1 MTADRSE
8 WLARAIPVLLAL
20 VVAALVASQVLAWVG
35 IRQAAD
41 AADRGE
47 AQALLEALGSYV
59 RRLDGR
65 LEDGDLEAFVA
76 ARRELGL
83 CYAAALQPHGGIEG
97 GEGLL
102 RDPEPPETFVR
113 AGGRV
118 RAISTLGPPPGAEPP
133 APTGPRRPPPPQG
146 HPPPQGQPPGG
157 GRPPPVTLTVEIE
170 PRLSPVLRKDALRTM
185 FVAAI
190 TACLFLL
197 LGVALRRVVAERE
210 VVAQR
215 AARDRHLASLG
226 AMSAVLGHEIRNPL
240 ASLKGHAQL
249 LSESLPENDESQA
262 KLEQIVDDAV
272 RLEELT
278 SNLLQFVR
286 SGDLHYEQVDVADLV
301 RGAIDAVDRE
311 RFLVHVGDGS
321 TTATVDPARV
331 TQTLI
336 NLLANAEQASAE
348 RAEVAVQPHRDH
360 IEITVSDRG
369 PGIEIGQEEQIFE
382 PFHTTRVRGTGLG
395 LAVAKRIVEA
405 HRGSIRAANRADGGA
420 TFIVSLPR
428 RGPRKD

>member
-1 MTADRSE
+1 MTTDRSE
-8 WLARAIPVLLAL
+8 WLARAIPVLVAL
-20 VVAALVASQVLAWVG
+20 VVAALVASQVLAWLG
-35 IRQAAD
+35 IRRAAD

-47 AQALLEALGSYV
+47 AQALLEAVGNYV
-59 RRLDGR
+59 GRLDGR
-65 LEDGDLEAFVA
+65 LEEGDLDAFVD

-83 CYAAALQPHGGIEG
+83 RYAAASHPRGGIEG

-102 RDPEPPETFVR
+102 RDPQPPETFVR
-113 AGGRV
+113 AGGRL
-118 RAISTLGPPPGAEPP
+118 RATNTLGPRPGAELPP
-133 APTGPRRPPPPQG
+133 PSGPRHPPPPNG
-146 HPPPQGQPPGG
+146 HPPHE

-170 PRLSPVLRKDALRTM
+170 PRLSPVLRRDALRTM
-185 FVAAI
+185 VAAAI

-197 LGVALRRVVAERE
+197 LGLALRRVVEERE
-210 VVAQR
+210 VVARR

-249 LSESLPENDESQA
+249 LSESLPERDESQA
-262 KLEQIVDDAV
+262 KVERIVADAV
-272 RLEELT
+272 RLEEIT
-278 SNLLQFVR
+278 SNLLEFVR
-286 SGDLHYEQVDVADLV
+286 SGDLHFERVDVADLV
-301 RGAIDAVDRE
+301 RNAMDAVDRE
-311 RFLVHVGDGS
+311 RFQLRVGDGS

-348 RAEVAVQPHRDH
+348 RAEVAIYPHRDR

-369 PGIEIGQEEQIFE
+369 PGIEIGQEQQIFE

-405 HRGSIRAANRADGGA
+405 HRGSIRAENRAEGGA
-420 TFIVSLPR
+420 TFTVCLPR
-428 RGPRKD
+428 RGPRED

>member
-1 MTADRSE
+1 MPPDRSE
-8 WLARAIPVLLAL
+8 WLARAIPVLVAL

-47 AQALLEALGSYV
+47 AQALLEALGSTLGA
-59 RRLDGR
+59 LDGQ
-65 LEDGDLEAFVA
+65 LEMADLAAFVD

-83 CYAAALQPHGGIEG
+83 RYAAASQPHRRIEG

-113 AGGRV
+113 VGDRV
-118 RAISTLGPPPGAEPP
+118 RATSTLGPPPGAERPTPP
-133 APTGPRRPPPPQG
+133 GPRRPPPPG
-146 HPPPQGQPPGG
+146 AHPPRG
-157 GRPPPVTLTVEIE
+157 GRHPPVTLTVEVE

-185 FVAAI
+185 VAAAI
-190 TACLFLL
+190 AAALFLL
-197 LGVALRRVVAERE
+197 LGVALRRLVAERE
-210 VVAQR
+210 AVAQR

-249 LSESLPENDESQA
+249 LSESLSEDDESRA
-262 KLEQIVDDAV
+262 KVVRIVDDAV

-286 SGDLHYEQVDVADLV
+286 SGDLHCERVDVANLV

-311 RFLVHVGDGS
+311 RFELLVEDGS
-321 TTATVDPARV
+321 TMASVDPARI
-331 TQTLI
+331 TQALI
-336 NLLANAEQASAE
+336 NLLANAEQASTEPANVSVLPRRE
-348 RAEVAVQPHRDH
+348 QV
-360 IEITVSDRG
+360 EITVSDRG
-369 PGIEIGQEEQIFE
+369 PGIEVGQEEQIFE

-405 HRGSIRAANRADGGA
+405 HRGSIRAENRADGGA
-420 TFIVSLPR
+420 TFTVSLPR
-428 RGPRKD
+428 RGPREN